1 MVNGRTGRDRDI
13 TLPGMLVPAK
23 LRDARKSTFFEPRP
37 QPGRTDDLNV
47 RLVIELFQ
55 RVPAKVVVVI
65 VGDDERIDRFKI
77 RD

>member
-1 MVNGRTGRDRDI
+1 MVNGGTGRDRDI
-13 TLPGMLVPAK
+13 TLHGMLVPAK
-23 LRDARKSTFFEPRP
+23 LRDARKSSFCEPRP
-37 QPGRTDDLNV
+37 QPSRTDDLNV

-65 VGDDERIDRFKI
+65 VGDDERIDRFKV